1 MKKVG
6 WIRVFVSDMDRAV
19 EFYADTL
26 GIGVRTRSPDFPGQ

>member
-26 GIGVRTRSPDFPGQ
+26 GIGVRARSPDFP